1 MMGIYLRRFGV
12 FLLLGILFFS
22 PFLNCL
28 CAEDNQKEN
37 KLNKEFLKNLTSDF
51 GKVLVSPKDWDKKDL
66 GNFALVLGTGLL
78 LYSLDQEI
86 QQGLGNDTNN
96 DAVNLITSLGNGGT
110 LAGLAAALYVGGE
123 VSNNDGLRKTA
134 LLSLESLLTSG
145 IIVRGMKILVG
156 RARPQTGEPYNTFD
170 PFSLGA
176 NYNSFPSGH
185 SAAAFSVA
193 SVIASQSKDT
203 NIDFLAYGL
212 ATFIAL
218 SRIYQNKHWASDIFI
233 GSVIGYVVGKKIC
246 ALNRD
251 RNPNKVQLGFQFTP
265 QRKAITVSI
274 YF

>member
-1 MMGIYLRRFGV
+1 MDICLRRFVV

-28 CAEDNQKEN
+28 FAEDNPNEN
-37 KLNKEFLKNLTSDF
+37 KLNKEFLKNLASDF
-51 GKVLVSPKDWDKKDL
+51 GKVLVSPKDWDKKDI
-66 GNFALVLGTGLL
+66 GNFALVVGTGLL
-78 LYSLDQEI
+78 LYSFDQEI
-86 QQGLGNDTNN
+86 KQGLGNDTTN
-96 DAVNLITSLGNGGT
+96 DAVNFITFLGNGGT

-156 RARPQTGEPYNTFD
+156 RARPQTGEPYNSFD
-170 PFSLGA
+170 PLSLKS

-203 NIDFLAYGL
+203 NIDFMVYSL

-233 GSVIGYVVGKKIC
+233 GSVIGYFVGKKIC

-251 RNPNKVQLGFQFTP
+251 RNPNKIQLGFQFTP

>member
-1 MMGIYLRRFGV
+1 MDNYLKRFGV
-12 FLLLGILFFS
+12 FILLGILFFS
-22 PFLNCL
+22 PFLNYL
-28 CAEDNQKEN
+28 CAEDNPKEN
-37 KLNKEFLKNLTSDF
+37 KLNKEFLKNLASDF
-51 GKVLVSPKDWDKKDL
+51 GKVLVSPKDWDKKDI
-66 GNFALVLGTGLL
+66 GTFALVLGTGLL
-78 LYSLDQEI
+78 LYSVDQEI
-86 QQGLGNDTNN
+86 QQGFRGETSEG
-96 DAVNLITSLGNGGT
+96 AAKFITSFGDGGA

-134 LLSLESLLTSG
+134 LLSLESLLTAG

-156 RARPQTGEPYNTFD
+156 RARPYTDEPYNTFD
-170 PFSLGA
+170 PFTLNSS
-176 NYNSFPSGH
+176 YNSFPSGH

-193 SVIASQSKDT
+193 SVIASQSKDA
-203 NIDFLAYGL
+203 NIDFVVYSL
-212 ATFIAL
+212 ATLVAL
-218 SRIYQNKHWASDIFI
+218 SRVYLDKHWASDIFI

>member
-1 MMGIYLRRFGV
+1 MIICLRRFSV
-12 FLLLGILFFS
+12 FILLGILFFS
-22 PFLNCL
+22 PFLNGL
-28 CAEDNQKEN
+28 CAEDNPEEN
-37 KLNKEFLKNLTSDF
+37 KLNTKFLKNLASDF
-51 GKVLVSPKDWDKKDL
+51 GKVLVSPKDWRKKDI

-78 LYSLDQEI
+78 LYSVDQEI
-86 QQGLGNDTNN
+86 QQGFGGDPDN
-96 DAVNLITSLGNGGT
+96 DAVKLITSLGDGGT

-156 RARPQTGEPYNTFD
+156 RARPHTGEPYNTFD
-170 PFSLGA
+170 PFTFRSS
-176 NYNSFPSGH
+176 YNSFPSGH

-193 SVIASQSKDT
+193 SVIASQSKDP
-203 NIDFLAYGL
+203 NIDFLVYSL
-212 ATFIAL
+212 ATLVAL
-218 SRIYQNKHWASDIFI
+218 SRVNLDKHWASDIFI

-251 RNPNKVQLGFQFTP
+251 RNPNKVQLSVQFTP
-265 QRKAITVSI
+265 QRKAIAINI

>member
-1 MMGIYLRRFGV
+1 MASYLRRFGV
-12 FLLLGILFFS
+12 FFLLGILFFS
-22 PFLNCL
+22 PFLNNL
-28 CAEDNQKEN
+28 FAEDAQREN

-51 GKVLVSPKDWDKKDL
+51 GKVIVSPKDWDRKDI
-66 GNFALVLGTGLL
+66 GTFALVLGTGLL
-78 LYSLDQEI
+78 LYSVDKEI
-86 QQGLGNDTNN
+86 HQGFRGETSNK
-96 DAVNLITSLGNGGT
+96 AAEFITSLGNGGT

-123 VSNNDGLRKTA
+123 VSDNDGLRRTA
-134 LLSLESLLTSG
+134 LLSFESLLTSG

-170 PFSLGA
+170 PFTLRS

-193 SVIASQSKDT
+193 AVIATQSKDA
-203 NIDFLAYGL
+203 NVDFVAYTL
-212 ATFIAL
+212 ATFIAM

-246 ALNRD
+246 ALDKD
-251 RNPNKVQLGFQFTP
+251 RNQNKIDLGFQLTP
-265 QRKAITVSI
+265 QRKAITLSI